1 MIWLRNTSGKRDAM
15 LTIAV
20 AFAVA
25 GLARFLLGGVEL
37 AGGQALEPLGTP
49 DVVALLGAL
58 AAYVSRRAT
67 GKVDEA
73 TP

>member
-1 MIWLRNTSGKRDAM
+1 VIWLKNTSGKRDAM

-20 AFAVA
+20 AFAAA
-25 GLARFLLGGVEL
+25 GLARFLLGGVDL
-37 AGGQALEPLGTP
+37 AGGRALEPLTTP

-58 AAYVSRRAT
+58 AAYVGRRAT
-67 GKVDEA
+67 GKIDEV

>member
-20 AFAVA
+20 AFAAV

-37 AGGQALEPLGTP
+37 AGGRALEPLATP